1 MLLGNEGNPLRDIAG
16 AAGFAVA
23 AFVLGG
29 LFFRQMKKGF
39 ADVL

>member
-1 MLLGNEGNPLRDIAG
+1 MWAV
-16 AAGFAVA
+16 AMGFAVA
-23 AFVLGG
+23 TFVCGG